1 MGNNAITHTN
11 VQNKRLVYT
20 IKPRAFVNELLLW
33 VFLFNAVFI
42 PYDNFGLKKISFFLL
57 VILNIDVIINGIKYG
72 KESIAVILM
81 GLILPIFTIILSSIL
96 TGDLTGNFL
105 SGYTGMILLVYYIVK
120 KYEIDFLSIYV
131 KITLL
136 LAFFINISALLDMIG
151 IQSVFSNPIL
161 SWMYS
166 TSNANIG
173 KSSVYILGYY
183 LFIKT
188 TPMMFITLG
197 VILNKKKYLLSF
209 VVLLALVLSGTRA
222 NAVLGIII
230 FGAAFVIAEKNRAR
244 RILIILFVISL
255 VGYVLFGQDLLVK
268 FLAFSSSKNNS
279 DSIRQLTLPS
289 IINTW
294 KKNPVSFIIGQ
305 GYTSEFY
312 NAGRMTLASDSEL
325 AYWNL
330 LRRVGFI
337 PFILMMYCYFMPIKK
352 VIKYKRTPAIAVGYV
367 AYLVGAYVNPF
378 LYTSTGL
385 TVLLFMYCYA
395 FAEVNKKEYECN

>member
-1 MGNNAITHTN
+1 MGKIADVQTIE
-11 VQNKRLVYT
+11 QNKRFVYKV
-20 IKPRAFVNELLLW
+20 KPRVFMNEILLW
-33 VFLFNAVFI
+33 IYLFNAIFI

-57 VILNIDVIINGIKYG
+57 VILNIDVIFYGIKNG

-81 GLILPIFTIILSSIL
+81 GLILPIFTIFISSIV
-96 TGDLTGNFL
+96 TGDLVGNFL

-120 KYEIDFLSIYV
+120 KNEIDFISIYL

-136 LAFFINISALLDMIG
+136 LAFFVDVSALLDMVG

-173 KSSVYILGYY
+173 KSPVYVLGYY

-188 TPMMFITLG
+188 TPMMFVTLG
-197 VILNKKKYLLSF
+197 VLLNRKKYVLSF
-209 VVLLALVLSGTRA
+209 LVLVALILSGTRA
-222 NAVLGIII
+222 NAALGILI
-230 FGAAFVIAEKNRAR
+230 FGSAFIIAEKNRAR
-244 RILIILFVISL
+244 RILLIIFIISL
-255 VGYVLFGQDLLVK
+255 VSYILIGQGMLAK
-268 FLAFSSSKNNS
+268 YIAFSSMKANS

-289 IINTW
+289 IIDTW
-294 KKNPVSFIIGQ
+294 KKKPISFILGQ
-305 GYTSEFY
+305 GYTSKFY
-312 NAGRMTLASDSEL
+312 NAGRMEWSSDSEL

-330 LRRVGFI
+330 LRRIGFI
-337 PFILMMYCYFMPIKK
+337 PFVLMMYCYFMPIKK
-352 VIKYKRTPAIAVGYV
+352 VIKKKRTPAIAIGYI